1 MLIHF
6 YGLLQAETYL
16 DLVLAVTEDDTPASC
31 VAAAAVVV
39 LSGLA
44 QSGSP

>member
-1 MLIHF
+1 M
-6 YGLLQAETYL
+6 
-16 DLVLAVTEDDTPASC
+16 DLVAAVAEDDTPASC
-31 VAAAAVVV
+31 VAATVVV